1 VIAQISGKLAQKQPG
16 EVVIDVGGVGYLV
29 FIPLNVF
36 YRLPDLGAPM
46 SLQIHTHV
54 REDAL
59 QLFGF
64 HDLAEKQV
72 FLLLMGVSGIGPK
85 LALNILSGIP
95 AEELAKA
102 LRNGDQV
109 RLVSIPGVGKKL
121 AERMI
126 VELKDKFATFR
137 LATID
142 STAKPEALSQKMQ
155 DAVSALINLGYKKPE
170 IEKTVRDVLKNEA
183 LSLEDVLRE
192 TLQQMGH

>member
-1 VIAQISGKLAQKQPG
+1 
-16 EVVIDVGGVGYLV
+16 
-29 FIPLNVF
+29 
-36 YRLPDLGAPM
+36 
-46 SLQIHTHV
+46 
-54 REDAL
+54 
-59 QLFGF
+59 
-64 HDLAEKQV
+64 
-72 FLLLMGVSGIGPK
+72 VSGIGPK

-126 VELKDKFATFR
+126 VELKDKFATFT
-137 LATID
+137 LATLA
-142 STAKPEALSQKMQ
+142 STAKPEASSQKMQ